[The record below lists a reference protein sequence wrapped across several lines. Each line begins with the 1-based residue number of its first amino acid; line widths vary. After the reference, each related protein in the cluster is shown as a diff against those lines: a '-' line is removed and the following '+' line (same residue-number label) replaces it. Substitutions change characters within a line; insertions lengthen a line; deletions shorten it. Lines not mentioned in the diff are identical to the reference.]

1 MSKIH
6 TTKKELKNRFPAT
19 HTFCCGYCDL
29 QEMDFFIP
37 AMYCTSGVYGWNFD
51 AYRLGCDYLITT
63 GYRGM
68 FGMRIDSVTLKR
80 IKEKALE
87 LREKYNTGQISRY
100 EGGYILEEY
109 VCGLLCDLSI
119 GKEG

>member
-1 MSKIH
+1 MPKIH
-6 TTKKELKNRFPAT
+6 TTKKELKNRFSSRY
-19 HTFCCGYCDL
+19 TFYCDYCDL

-37 AMYCTSGVYGWNFD
+37 PMYYTSGVYGWNFD

-68 FGMRIDSVTLKR
+68 FGTRIDSDTLKR
-80 IKEKALE
+80 IKEKAVN
-87 LREKYNTGQISRY
+87 LREKYNAGQISRY

-119 GKEG
+119 K